1 MTKTVIEMETPIT
14 CLAQDTEAIVVR
26 LIDHGTSFQRKSRAM
41 GIREGKSLKIVAVHP
56 FAGPLVV
63 EIDGREITIGSSLY
77 HVGKLNSSFP
87 VLR

>member
-14 CLAQDTEAIVVR
+14 CLAQDTEATVVR
-26 LIDHGTSFQRKSRAM
+26 LIDHGSSLQRRLRAM

-63 EIDGREITIGSSLY
+63 EVDGREMTIGRGIAQRIL
-77 HVGKLNSSFP
+77 VEVKVRRG
-87 VLR
+87 